1 MIEKNFAKKLENLID
16 QNIEKIAFP
25 VRNGR
30 DILIKNYLIRS
41 TAHGH
46 VVIDI
51 NKKQQIAFTNFKKS
65 AVAIAKTLSEGKN
78 KTTQVLKLD
87 NIILKNYN
95 DAIFY
100 KNTIKNSDDCI
111 KKEIVRAR
119 LEVAL
124 EQTAQASQN
133 LEHFVL

>member
-1 MIEKNFAKKLENLID
+1 MIEKNFVKKLENLID
-16 QNIEKIAFP
+16 QNIEKVSFP
-25 VRNGR
+25 MQNGE

-41 TAHGH
+41 TAHGYI
-46 VVIDI
+46 VIDTI
-51 NKKQQIAFTNFKKS
+51 KKQKIAFTNFKKS

-87 NIILKNYN
+87 DIILKNHN

-100 KNTIKNSDDCI
+100 KNTIKNSKDCI

-119 LEVAL
+119 LEVAI
-124 EQTAQASQN
+124 EQSARASQN